1 MIKDIMTANESIAP
15 NSREMEILKE
25 HFPAC
30 FHSDGRACPRHVSCP

>member
-30 FHSDGRACPRHVSCP
+30 FHSDGSFDLVRF

>member
-25 HFPAC
+25 HLLLPLV
-30 FHSDGRACPRHVSCP
+30 HLKGMRLQNL